1 MSQIKGS
8 FIYVILSVVLVIAA
22 ILVFAFRKRLTKR
35 RICVVIIA
43 AVVVAALAVGVSLFV
58 FDSYFSKEYRDDL
71 RIELTQND
79 GVVVIKEWTFL
90 TGSGAEIYYE
100 TDGDL
105 VLLGS
110 TIGNDGY
117 LAFEDGK
124 YTVTEGN
131 GEVTLSWFYS
141 KVSGKEEWKSETF
154 KLNEK

>member
-1 MSQIKGS
+1 M
-8 FIYVILSVVLVIAA
+8 
-22 ILVFAFRKRLTKR
+22 
-35 RICVVIIA
+35 
-43 AVVVAALAVGVSLFV
+43 
-58 FDSYFSKEYRDDL
+58 

-79 GVVVIKEWTFL
+79 GVVVIKEWAFL